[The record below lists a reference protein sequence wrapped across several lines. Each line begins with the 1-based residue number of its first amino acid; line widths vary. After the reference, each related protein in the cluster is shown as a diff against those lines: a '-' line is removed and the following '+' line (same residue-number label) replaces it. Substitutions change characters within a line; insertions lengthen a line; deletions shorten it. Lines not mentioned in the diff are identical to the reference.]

1 MSVDKKWTDIRIFIS
16 STFNDMHAE
25 RDYLIQEV
33 FPELREWC
41 EKRRIRMTDIDLR
54 WGVSKEDSESG
65 NTIMA
70 CLNCIDECRP
80 FFLCFLGQRRGWV
93 PDPAQKRDISEEA
106 IAKYEG
112 LKDLLGIYSITEME
126 IEHATLAP
134 MVYLMKD
141 ERYRPDKS
149 KALFFFRNDPF
160 AGGDLSPEQKKIYTN
175 FGAEDEDTADRK
187 LTEIKDRIR
196 SDWDPFCYDCRW
208 DREKETEELRTL
220 GDASQG
226 RLVDFSVG
234 GRPLREV
241 ILEEMK
247 RLITREY
254 PDCVPDDSAD
264 PFEEDASE
272 QDMFVRTTV
281 FDFVGREE
289 ELEKISRFVR
299 DTGGTLV
306 ITAPE
311 GTGKTALLCRAQQ
324 KLREEGHR
332 VISRFAGAS
341 SRSMSELD
349 LYLSIGQEAGLF
361 QGTEEEKDSSLANRE
376 RFIRDE
382 FLADLKKNGY
392 DVLIVDGQYVFCSP
406 PEGFTLIVTEEELK
420 PDRYQDAE
428 RIMLPPLETRAER
441 EQLIDQFLLHTLKK
455 MDDEQKQQIVQA
467 PGAGYP
473 LYLRVLLNELKNF
486 GSFADL
492 QAKIMKFGDTP
503 QSAFREMLAALET
516 RFAEIPGFIPAAFGL
531 LAVAPDG
538 LSEQEMMTGL
548 KELDAADPELLHR
561 LRNLL
566 RYIRPYLNRYGH
578 RYAFRYGTL
587 KDVAADLY
595 TENTNRFRKALAV
608 VYEEN
613 LRAAEPSPPDEWND
627 VHGDRELLLQLEL
640 AGEWDEILRI
650 LEDPDLFEKIYPTR
664 YGCYF
669 VHGWFYP
676 VFEKKLG
683 FSLDRGNSAEREIVF
698 RLAALF
704 QRRGFEQYS
713 TIRDRYRYPY
723 AEYCDELRIQEDST
737 AFIEFR
743 NLFYLFIA
751 YLDVSVRLMLSVCR
765 FAAENESGRAEI
777 KEACK
782 AYRDRDR
789 NNIFSFLQAM
799 TIDGAEITGLSHQI
813 EDLAGTPYDGYREI
827 LKYIESV

>member
-1 MSVDKKWTDIRIFIS
+1 MPLITVKNMRTGGASMAADKKWTDIRIFIS

-106 IAKYEG
+106 IAKYER
-112 LKDLLGIYSITEME
+112 LKDMLGVYSITEME

-134 MVYLMKD
+134 MVYLMKN

-160 AGGDLSPEQKKIYTN
+160 TGENLSPEQKKIYTN
-175 FGAEDEDTADRK
+175 FGAEDEDTADSK
-187 LTEIKDRIR
+187 LSEIKERIR
-196 SDWDPFCYDCRW
+196 SDWDPFFYDCRW

-220 GDASQG
+220 GDAGKG

-241 ILEEMK
+241 ILEELK
-247 RLITREY
+247 RLITQEY

-272 QDMFVRTTV
+272 QDLFVRTTL
-281 FDFVGREE
+281 FDFAGREA

-324 KLREEGHR
+324 KLRKEGHR
-332 VISRFAGAS
+332 VLFRFAGAS

-361 QGTEEEKDSSLANRE
+361 QGTEMEKEQSLANWD
-376 RFIRDE
+376 RFIRDA
-382 FLADLKKNGY
+382 FLADLKGNGY
-392 DVLIVDGQYVFCSP
+392 DVLIVDGQSVSCNP

-420 PDRYQDAE
+420 TDRYQDAE

-455 MDDEQKQQIVQA
+455 MDDEQKRQIVQA

-473 LYLRVLLNELKNF
+473 LYLRILLNELKNF

-492 QAKIMKFGDTP
+492 QTKIMKFGDTP
-503 QSAFREMLAALET
+503 QSAFREMLAPLET
-516 RFAEIPGFIPAAFGL
+516 RFAEISGFIPAAFGL

-548 KELDAADPELLHR
+548 KEFDVADPELLHR

-566 RYIRPYLNRYGH
+566 RHIRPYLNRFGH
-578 RYAFRYGTL
+578 RYAFRYGAL
-587 KDVAADLY
+587 KSVAADLY
-595 TENTNRFRKALAV
+595 TEDVNRFRKALAV
-608 VYEEN
+608 VYEGN

-650 LEDPDLFEKIYPTR
+650 LEDPDLFEKIHPTR

-669 VHGWFYP
+669 VHGSFYP
-676 VFEKKLG
+676 VFEKKLA
-683 FSLDRGNSAEREIVF
+683 FSLDRSNSAEREIIF
-698 RLAALF
+698 GLAAFF
-704 QRRGFEQYS
+704 QNKGFEQYN
-713 TIRDRYRYPY
+713 TIQRRYRYPY
-723 AEYCDELRIQEDST
+723 AECCDELRIQEDSA
-737 AFIEFR
+737 AFLEFR
-743 NLFYLFIA
+743 NLFY
-751 YLDVSVRLMLSVCR
+751 
-765 FAAENESGRAEI
+765 
-777 KEACK
+777 
-782 AYRDRDR
+782 
-789 NNIFSFLQAM
+789 
-799 TIDGAEITGLSHQI
+799 
-813 EDLAGTPYDGYREI
+813 
-827 LKYIESV
+827 

>member
-1 MSVDKKWTDIRIFIS
+1 MAVDKKWTDIRFFIS

-93 PDPAQKRDISEEA
+93 PDPTQKREISEEA
-106 IAKYEG
+106 IARYEG
-112 LKDLLGIYSITEME
+112 LKDMLGVYSITEME

-134 MVYLMKD
+134 MIYLMKD
-141 ERYRPDKS
+141 ERYKPEKS

-160 AGGDLSPEQKKIYTN
+160 TGENLSYEQKKIYTN
-175 FGAEDEDTADRK
+175 FGAEDENTADRK

-196 SDWDPFCYDCRW
+196 SDWDPFLYDCRW
-208 DREKETEELRTL
+208 DRERETEELRTL
-220 GDASQG
+220 GDASKG
-226 RLVDFSVG
+226 RLVDFAVG

-241 ILEEMK
+241 ILEELK

-264 PFEEDASE
+264 PFEEDALE
-272 QDMFVRTTV
+272 QELFVRTTL
-281 FDFVGREE
+281 FDFVGREA

-306 ITAPE
+306 IAAPE

-324 KLREEGHR
+324 KLKEEGHR

-361 QGTEEEKDSSLANRE
+361 QGTEEEKEESLANRE

-382 FLADLKKNGY
+382 FLADLKGNGY
-392 DVLIVDGQYVFCSP
+392 DVLIVDGQYVFCNP
-406 PEGFTLIVTEEELK
+406 PEGFTLIAAEEELNS
-420 PDRYQDAE
+420 DRYHGAE
-428 RIMLPPLETRAER
+428 KILLPPLETWSER
-441 EQLIDQFLLHTLKK
+441 EQIIDYFLLHTLKK
-455 MDDEQKQQIVQA
+455 LDDDQKRQIVQA

-473 LYLRVLLNELKNF
+473 LYLMILLNELKKF

-492 QAKIMKFGDTP
+492 QTKIMKFGDTP
-503 QSAFREMLAALET
+503 QSAFHEMLAALET
-516 RFAEIPGFIPAAFGL
+516 QFAEISGFIPAVFGL

-538 LSEQEMMTGL
+538 LNERELMTGL
-548 KELDAADPELLHR
+548 RELNVADAELLHR

-566 RYIRPYLNRYGH
+566 RYIRPYLNRFGH
-578 RYAFRYGTL
+578 RFAFRYDAL
-587 KDVAADLY
+587 KTVAADLY
-595 TENTNRFRKALAV
+595 AENVNRFRTALAV
-608 VYEEN
+608 IYEEN
-613 LRAAEPSPPDEWND
+613 LHAAELSPPNEWND

-640 AGEWDEILRI
+640 AGKWDEILRI

-669 VHGWFYP
+669 VHGTLYP

-683 FSLDRGNSAEREIVF
+683 FSLDRSNNAEREIIF
-698 RLAALF
+698 RLAAFF
-704 QRRGFEQYS
+704 QDKGFEQFQ
-713 TIRDRYRYPY
+713 TIQRRYRYPY
-723 AEYCDELRIQEDST
+723 AEYCDELRKQEDST
-737 AFIEFR
+737 AFFEFR

-751 YLDVSVRLMLSVCR
+751 YLDVSVKLMLSVCR
-765 FAAENESGRAEI
+765 IATENESDQAEI

-782 AYRDRDR
+782 KYRDRDR
-789 NNIFSFLQAM
+789 NNIFGALWAM
-799 TIDGAEITGLSHQI
+799 TVDGADFTGLSHQI
-813 EDLAGTPYDGYREI
+813 EDLAEEPNRGYHEI
-827 LKYIESV
+827 LQYIESA